1 MAARALREPCV
12 VAVPNGR
19 YVENCYLVADPVAE
33 RCVVIDPG
41 EEPEPILA
49 ALRHRGWG
57 VDGIWLT
64 HGHMDHVLGVP
75 AVREV
80 TGAPIWLHPA
90 DRFLYDA
97 APSFGPMPWEQVV
110 LPPPEHQL
118 RDGETVRVGELE
130 FLVRHAPGHSP
141 GSVCFLGHGLAMA
154 GDVLFAGSIGR
165 TDLPG
170 GDHQTLIDSI
180 AQVLLPLPD
189 TTVVYPGHG
198 RETTIGVERATNPWL
213 RAVRSA

>member
-1 MAARALREPCV
+1 MPALREPCV

-41 EEPEPILA
+41 EDPAPILA
-49 ALRHRGWG
+49 ALRHRGWT

-75 AVREV
+75 AVREA

-97 APSFGPMPWEQVV
+97 APSFGPMPWESVA
-110 LPPPEHQL
+110 LPAPDHDL
-118 RDGETVRVGELE
+118 ADGITVRVGELD
-130 FLVRHAPGHSP
+130 FAVRHAPGHSP
-141 GSVCFLGHGLAMA
+141 GSVCFIGHGLAFV
-154 GDVLFAGSIGR
+154 GDVLFAGSVGR

-170 GDHQTLIDSI
+170 GDHRLLIDSI
-180 AQVLLPLPD
+180 ARTLLTLPD
-189 TTVVYPGHG
+189 PTTVYPGHG
-198 RETTIGVERATNPWL
+198 RPTTVGAERATNPFL
-213 RAVRSA
+213 RPVRSA

>member
-1 MAARALREPCV
+1 MPALREPCV
-12 VAVPNGR
+12 VTVPNGR

-41 EEPEPILA
+41 EDPDPILA
-49 ALRHRGWG
+49 ALRHRGWTC
-57 VDGIWLT
+57 DGIWLT

-75 AVREV
+75 AVKEF

-97 APSFGPMPWEQVV
+97 APRFGPMPWEAVH
-110 LPPPEHQL
+110 LPAPEHEWVDGAVAQVGAL
-118 RDGETVRVGELE
+118 RFD
-130 FLVRHAPGHSP
+130 VRHAPGHSP
-141 GSVCFLGHGLAMA
+141 GSVCFLGHGLAFA

-170 GDHQTLIDSI
+170 GDFDTLIASI
-180 AQVLLPLPD
+180 AQQLLPLPD
-189 TTVVYPGHG
+189 ATVVYPGHG
-198 RETTIGVERATNPWL
+198 RETTIGVERATNPFL
-213 RAVRSA
+213 KRVRSA

>member
-1 MAARALREPCV
+1 MREPCV

-41 EEPEPILA
+41 EDPDPILA

-57 VDGIWLT
+57 VDAIWLT

-75 AVREV
+75 AVQEM
-80 TGAPIWLHPA
+80 TGAPVWLHPD
-90 DRFLYDA
+90 DRFLYDE
-97 APSFGPMPWEQVV
+97 APSFGPMPWEQVA
-110 LPPPEHQL
+110 LPAPAHEF
-118 RDGETVRVGELE
+118 RDGERVRVGEIE
-130 FLVRHAPGHSP
+130 FEVRHAPGHSP
-141 GSVCFLGHGLAMA
+141 GSVCFVGNGIVIA

-170 GDHQTLIDSI
+170 GDFATLIDSI
-180 AQVLLPLPD
+180 ARQLLPLPD
-189 TTVVYPGHG
+189 RTIVWPGHG
-198 RETTIGVERATNPWL
+198 RDTTIGTERGTNPFL
-213 RAVRSA
+213 RQLRSA

>member
-1 MAARALREPCV
+1 MSALREPCV
-12 VAVPNGR
+12 VTVPNGR

-33 RCVVIDPG
+33 RCAVIDPG
-41 EEPEPILA
+41 EDPGPILA
-49 ALRHRGWG
+49 ALAYRGWQ

-75 AVREV
+75 AVREM

-97 APSFGPMPWEQVV
+97 APRFGPMPWEKVE
-110 LPPPEHQL
+110 LPAPEHAL
-118 RDGETVRVGELE
+118 AGGATVRVGELD
-130 FLVRHAPGHSP
+130 FAVRHAPGHSP
-141 GSVCFLGHGLAMA
+141 GSVCFVGHGLAFV
-154 GDVLFAGSIGR
+154 GDVLFTGSVGR

-180 AQVLLPLPD
+180 ARELLTLPD
-189 TTVVYPGHG
+189 ATVAYPGHG
-198 RETTIGVERATNPWL
+198 RHTTIGAERATNPFL
-213 RAVRSA
+213 RQLRSA

>member
-1 MAARALREPCV
+1 MPALREPCV
-12 VAVPNGR
+12 VTVPNGR

-41 EEPEPILA
+41 EDPEPILA
-49 ALRHRGWG
+49 ALRHRGWQC
-57 VDGIWLT
+57 DGIWLT

-90 DRFLYDA
+90 DLFLYDV
-97 APSFGPMPWEQVV
+97 APEWGPMPWEKVT
-110 LPPPEHQL
+110 LPTPEHEL
-118 RDGETVRVGELE
+118 HDGATVRVGELA
-130 FLVRHAPGHSP
+130 FTVRHAPGHSP
-141 GSVCFLGHGLAMA
+141 GSVCFIGNGLAIV
-154 GDVLFAGSIGR
+154 GDVLFAGSVGS

-180 AQVLLPLPD
+180 ARVLLPLPD
-189 TTVVYPGHG
+189 ATAVFPGHG
-198 RETTIGVERATNPWL
+198 RETTVGVERATNPFL
-213 RAVRSA
+213 RQVRSA